1 MKTLIT
7 ESRNELI
14 TKIVRTLALKENE
27 IAEMVA
33 LFYDVQ
39 HLRIQHSNRDRTE
52 PPSELAQWLDFWNH
66 VGEVVINNALKRWI
80 ESDDSPAE
88 CKWAYDQIGIGPV
101 IASGLA
107 AHIDVVKAP
116 SISAV
121 WKFAGLAPGYD
132 RKIKGVKLPYNAR
145 LKVLCWKM
153 GESFV
158 KVSGKED
165 ATYGKLYTEF
175 KREELGRNDSGKY
188 AAAAAN
194 ELATKKI
201 RDKETK
207 TKLESGK
214 LTDAHLHARAK
225 RRVVKIFLSHYWTK
239 GREARGLP
247 VRGPYP
253 ITVLGHDGII
263 AIRAKTEE
271 YLRVPGVSERA
282 IR

>member
-14 TKIVRTLALKENE
+14 SKIVRTLQLKENE
-27 IAEMVA
+27 IAEMVS
-33 LFYDVQ
+33 LYYDCQ
-39 HLRIQHSNRDRTE
+39 HLRIQHANKDRTE

-66 VGEVVINNALKRWI
+66 AGEVVISSALKRWI

-107 AHIDVVKAP
+107 AHIDVTKAP

-132 RKIKGVKLPYNAR
+132 RKVKGIKLPYNAR
-145 LKVLCWKM
+145 LKVLCWKL

-158 KVSGKED
+158 KVSNKAD
-165 ATYGKLYTEF
+165 AVYGKLYAEF
-175 KREELGRNDSGKY
+175 KREEINRNDNGKY
-188 AAAAAN
+188 AVAAAN
-194 ELATKKI
+194 ELVSKKI
-201 RDKETK
+201 RDKPTK
-207 TKLESGK
+207 IRLESGK

-225 RRVVKIFLSHYWTK
+225 RRTVKVFLGKYWMV

-247 VRGPYP
+247 VRECYA
-253 ITVLGHDGII
+253 IAVMGHDGKINF
-263 AIRAKTEE
+263 
-271 YLRVPGVSERA
+271 
-282 IR
+282 

>member
-7 ESRNELI
+7 ETRSELI
-14 TKIVRTLALKENE
+14 TKIVRTLALKTPE
-27 IAEMVA
+27 IAEMVE
-33 LFYDVQ
+33 LYYDCQ
-39 HLRIQHSNRDRTE
+39 GLRIQHSNRDRSE

-66 VGEVVINNALKRWI
+66 AGELVISNALKRWV

-88 CKWAYDQIGIGPV
+88 CKWAYEQIGIGPV

-132 RKIKGVKLPYNAR
+132 RKVKGQKLAYNAR
-145 LKVLCWKM
+145 LKVLCWKA

-158 KVSGKED
+158 KVSGKEG
-165 ATYGKLYTEF
+165 ATYGKLYAEF
-175 KREELGRNDSGKY
+175 KREEIARNEGGKY
-188 AAAAAN
+188 AAAAAK
-194 ELATKKI
+194 ELTSKKI

-207 TKLESGK
+207 AKLEGGK

-225 RRVVKIFLSHYWTK
+225 RRAVKIFLSHYYTR

-247 VRGPYP
+247 VRDPYVA
-253 ITVLGHDGII
+253 TVLGHDGII
-263 AIRAKTEE
+263 AARAKAEE
-271 YLRVPGVSERA
+271 QPTN
-282 IR
+282 